1 MNVLKENCQICGKA
15 FDGEHLVHQKSLK
28 TELAQ
33 FIGKDKMVLCRS
45 CLNHQKIDFALARL
59 EKERGALSD
68 LEKEIAK
75 KAAAHTSISKR
86 LDKQF
91 EKSTTSSQK
100 LADQF
105 AAAIGSWRF
114 ILVFIGLLVVWVL
127 LNAVLWLN
135 QGFDPYPF
143 TLLNVIL
150 SCVAALQAPIILMA
164 QNRIA
169 IKENIR
175 AQHDY
180 EIDLK
185 SEMELASL
193 HEKIDHLLNT
203 QWQLMIDLQKVQLDI
218 LRDIKK

>member
-1 MNVLKENCQICGKA
+1 MSTKENCQICGRS
-15 FDGEHLVHQKSLK
+15 FDTEHLIHQKSLK
-28 TELAQ
+28 VELAN
-33 FIGKDKMVLCRS
+33 FIGKDKTLLCRN

-59 EKERGALSD
+59 EKERGVLGD

-75 KAAAHTSISKR
+75 KAAAHISISKR

-91 EKSTTSSQK
+91 EKSTTPSQR

-105 AAAIGSWRF
+105 AAAIGSWGF
-114 ILVFIGLLVVWVL
+114 ILFFIAFLICWVI
-127 LNAVLWLN
+127 LNTVLWLN
-135 QGFDPYPF
+135 RGFDPYPF

-150 SCVAALQAPIILMA
+150 SCIAALQAPIILMA

-169 IKENIR
+169 MKENIR

-185 SEMELASL
+185 AEIELASL

-203 QWQLMIDLQKVQLDI
+203 QWQLMIDLQKVQLD
-218 LRDIKK
+218 LLKDIKK

>member
-1 MNVLKENCQICGKA
+1 MPSKESCQNCGKL
-15 FDGEHLVHQKSLK
+15 FDREQLIYQKSLK
-28 TELAQ
+28 TELAE
-33 FIGKDKMVLCRS
+33 FVGKEKTILCKN
-45 CLNHQKIDFALARL
+45 CLNHFKIEFALSRL
-59 EKERGALSD
+59 ENERGVLND
-68 LEKEIAK
+68 IEKEIVK
-75 KAAAHTSISKR
+75 KAATHATISKR

-91 EKSTTSSQK
+91 EKSTTRSQK
-100 LADQF
+100 WADQLANF
-105 AAAIGSWRF
+105 VGSWSF
-114 ILVFIGLLVVWVL
+114 ILFFIAFLICWVIF
-127 LNAVLWLN
+127 NAVLWLN
-135 QGFDPYPF
+135 RGFDPYPF

-150 SCVAALQAPIILMA
+150 SCLAALQAPIILMA
-164 QNRIA
+164 QNRTA
-169 IKENIR
+169 VKENVR